1 MVRMVGHRYDAV
13 DQISPKMGTGPRD
26 TSGVPVY
33 AGALCLVDPLSLLP
47 WISSLFE
54 GPQCSARAGHPD
66 PTRIG
71 KGISNQSEERAVN
84 SGSDGVVRSELRLRK
99 LTTN

>member
-1 MVRMVGHRYDAV
+1 MDGNRDVALA
-13 DQISPKMGTGPRD
+13 QISHQMGTDPRD
-26 TSGVPVY
+26 SSVDPVD
-33 AGALCLVDPLSLLP
+33 ACALWLVDPLSLLP

-54 GPQCSARAGHPD
+54 GPQGSARAGHPD

-84 SGSDGVVRSELRLRK
+84 SGSDGGSGRSYVCPSRPLI
-99 LTTN
+99 